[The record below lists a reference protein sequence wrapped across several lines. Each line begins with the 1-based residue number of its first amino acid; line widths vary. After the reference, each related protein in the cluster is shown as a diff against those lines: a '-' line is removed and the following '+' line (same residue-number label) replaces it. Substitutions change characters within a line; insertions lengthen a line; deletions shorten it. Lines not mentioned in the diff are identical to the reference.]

1 LGRLA
6 GLESLMGGA
15 EHVAANRFT
24 VADISIGYALMLLK
38 ITGLFDQAPASLQA
52 YYGRL
57 RERPAFKRAKAAQKA
72 AASEKGV
79 PPPLPS
85 EKVSTS

>member
-1 LGRLA
+1 
-6 GLESLMGGA
+6 MGGA
-15 EHVAANRFT
+15 EHVAAGRFT

-38 ITGLFDQAPASLQA
+38 ITGLFEQAPDSLQA

-57 RERPAFKRAKAAQKA
+57 RERPAFHRAKAAQKA

-79 PPPLPS
+79 GPP
-85 EKVSTS
+85 V